1 MSFLNIETV
10 KNLGDNKPDTA
21 CLNND
26 LEQIIGKDPRDVA

>member
-1 MSFLNIETV
+1 MSFLNIEAG
-10 KNLGDNKPDTA
+10 KNNGDSQPDAT